1 MKRALLAAVAFLAAA
16 AFSYGQEYHNIETV
30 CFLMKDGDA
39 YVMQKWDMTVSSGT
53 EMYIPVSN
61 PGNSYIHDF
70 KVEENDL
77 VFESD
82 GREWDSDRSLKEKTH
97 RSGIIEKGGGDI
109 ELCWGQGEYGH
120 HVYYISYLIDNLV
133 QDYGDRDGFHWHFLN
148 DEWSSKPEHAKIYVV
163 NKTDTPWY
171 WESADSSNVRFW
183 AFGMV
188 GESWIEDGKLV
199 FESSEPFQYRS
210 FFSLL
215 CEFDKGIFEPKTK
228 GRESWEE
235 LREQA
240 MKGSDYNKDEDDII
254 DKIVLVILAI
264 LFLVIPALLALLIIF
279 LLLRRLYWRVSGK
292 RFDPKLFGKDKITE
306 WSRDVPLGGN
316 PTAFYSLLQEG
327 DRLHKDHKKVFPNLV
342 SAYFL
347 KWIQEGW
354 VKVEKDPRYEQR
366 VNLRFVH
373 TGNQFPLIED
383 PIENKVYNSAREAAG
398 DDLLEANEFKKWS
411 YQHDTTVTSWP
422 TSALKE
428 GRKGWEA
435 ASAEERCHAVEFKNF
450 LEDFTLV
457 DEREAPE
464 VGVWKQYLILASVLG
479 VAEQVM
485 KNFEKL
491 FPKLLEQY
499 NRQTNTIDSV
509 TTYYIL
515 RSLNYNSESMM
526 ASAINHQNQR
536 EAARAAAQRRSS
548 GGGGSISFGG
558 GGGGYGGGHGG
569 GSR

>member
-1 MKRALLAAVAFLAAA
+1 MIRVLHVIGIMDRGGAETMIMNLYRHIDRNRIQFDFVVHTGAEGAFDQEINRLGGKIYHCPGYILMNHISYVRWWKGFFNARGRFYSIVHGHIGSTAAVYLRIAKKHGLYTIAHSHNTNGSLTGKELLYRMLSYRTRFTADYFFACSRQAGIDRYGKGILRQKERFKVFPNAINTA
-16 AFSYGQEYHNIETV
+16 AFS
-30 CFLMKDGDA
+30 FDGA
-39 YVMQKWDMTVSSGT
+39 ARRRV
-53 EMYIPVSN
+53 
-61 PGNSYIHDF
+61 
-70 KVEENDL
+70 
-77 VFESD
+77 
-82 GREWDSDRSLKEKTH
+82 
-97 RSGIIEKGGGDI
+97 
-109 ELCWGQGEYGH
+109 
-120 HVYYISYLIDNLV
+120 
-133 QDYGDRDGFHWHFLN
+133 
-148 DEWSSKPEHAKIYVV
+148 
-163 NKTDTPWY
+163 
-171 WESADSSNVRFW
+171 
-183 AFGMV
+183 
-188 GESWIEDGKLV
+188 
-199 FESSEPFQYRS
+199 
-210 FFSLL
+210 
-215 CEFDKGIFEPKTK
+215 
-228 GRESWEE
+228 
-235 LREQA
+235 REQL
-240 MKGSDYNKDEDDII
+240 DI
-254 DKIVLVILAI
+254 KEGT
-264 LFLVIPALLALLIIF
+264 
-279 LLLRRLYWRVSGK
+279 LLLGHVG
-292 RFDPKLFGKDKITE
+292 RFQKVKNHRFI
-306 WSRDVPLGGN
+306 VQV
-316 PTAFYSLLQEG
+316 FYSLLQEG

-354 VKVEKDPRYEQR
+354 VKVEKDPKHEQR

-450 LEDFTLV
+450 LEDFTLA

-515 RSLNYNSESMM
+515 RSLNHNSESMM